1 MQLKPFY
8 ILSQL
13 IIAQVMAH
21 KRELQTTKDLYD
33 TLDYVCSLLEQWNA
47 EQFKEEKQNANG
59 KD

>member
-47 EQFKEEKQNANG
+47 EQFKEEK
-59 KD
+59 